1 MVKGGQYAPSTAR
14 LLARLQKF
22 GEEADYSQAFIVDDE
37 GAREELD
44 AARSLV
50 EQVRRDVSQIP
61 ARQDD

>member
-1 MVKGGQYAPSTAR
+1 MAR
-14 LLARLQKF
+14 
-22 GEEADYSQAFIVDDE
+22 IVDDE